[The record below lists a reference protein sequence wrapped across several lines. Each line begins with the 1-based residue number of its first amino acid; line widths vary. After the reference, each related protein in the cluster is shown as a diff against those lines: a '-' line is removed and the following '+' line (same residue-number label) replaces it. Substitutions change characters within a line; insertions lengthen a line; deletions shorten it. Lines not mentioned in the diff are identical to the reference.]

1 MKKRTES
8 APRTQAENEAG
19 LALAQLVEPMLAGM
33 ATTRHNLLA
42 WVHAHGLAAL
52 DEVFREEA
60 VALAGPKGRH
70 HPSRTHHHWGTVA
83 TELTF
88 GGRRVQVPR
97 PRVRGTG
104 GGEATLPSIARFR
117 DRDPLSA
124 RMMQQLLAGVSAR
137 QYEASLEAPPAGWR
151 TRGSSKSAVSRTVV
165 RRTRARL
172 QEQLTRRLEGL
183 EVVAL
188 FMDGVV
194 VAGQTVIVILG
205 ITRDGTKQPLGVRL
219 GSTENAVL
227 CTELLQDLLAR
238 GLALAGR
245 VLCVIDGGKGLRKA
259 LADVLGDAAVIQRC
273 QLHKGRNLDALV
285 PKARQAYVRTSLR
298 RAYRAASAVTARRQL
313 LALAAW
319 LDRNGA
325 ADVVSRIEYHLGVSH
340 ASLGDFGS
348 AGGAE
353 FRFFDALPHP
363 FLTVEGG
370 QFGFA
375 RLAGGGSSAVGPG
388 TVLAAAELK
397 GYDGPWLRAEQLR
410 KASGLV
416 KYAWRVGG
424 SQFSVLGMAY
434 HNAWNASDQVPQRAV
449 DGGLINSFGQIDSTL
464 GGETSRYSLSG
475 TWSHIGGASVQTVQL
490 FGIRSSLNL
499 FSNFTY
505 GLVDSTAGDQFNQR
519 ESRTIVGGNA
529 SHHVQ
534 VEAWGVSHTL
544 TFGLQHRSDF
554 VRGLGLYRTLH
565 RQRLS
570 IVRQDDV
577 SESGTGLYLEAVSR
591 WLPWFRS
598 TIGVRGD
605 AYAFDVSG
613 DRPENGGS
621 RSATLASP
629 KVSLAFTPV
638 EGTELYVSG
647 GLGFHSNDAR
657 GTTIRR
663 DPVTG
668 ARVDRVDPLVR
679 SRGVEV
685 GLRTSPLPGWRA
697 TFAAWALDLDS
708 ELLFVGDG
716 GTTAPSSR
724 SSRQGVTLANF
735 YRPGRSLA
743 FDLDV
748 SFARARFGGVA
759 PGQGFVPGSLE
770 QVVAAGVTYGG
781 GAGAFVALRLR
792 HFGAYPL
799 AGDNRV
805 RATPATLLNG
815 DLGYQFGAVRVQL
828 SLLNLLDSNA
838 RDIQYFYT
846 SRLSGEP
853 AGGVGD
859 VHYHQMEPRQVR
871 VAMRRD
877 W

>member
-1 MKKRTES
+1 ML
-8 APRTQAENEAG
+8 QAR
-19 LALAQLVEPMLAGM
+19 
-33 ATTRHNLLA
+33 ATRPLLLLIA
-42 WVHAHGLAAL
+42 I
-52 DEVFREEA
+52 
-60 VALAGPKGRH
+60 
-70 HPSRTHHHWGTVA
+70 
-83 TELTF
+83 
-88 GGRRVQVPR
+88 
-97 PRVRGTG
+97 
-104 GGEATLPSIARFR
+104 SI
-117 DRDPLSA
+117 
-124 RMMQQLLAGVSAR
+124 
-137 QYEASLEAPPAGWR
+137 
-151 TRGSSKSAVSRTVV
+151 
-165 RRTRARL
+165 
-172 QEQLTRRLEGL
+172 
-183 EVVAL
+183 
-188 FMDGVV
+188 
-194 VAGQTVIVILG
+194 
-205 ITRDGTKQPLGVRL
+205 
-219 GSTENAVL
+219 
-227 CTELLQDLLAR
+227 
-238 GLALAGR
+238 
-245 VLCVIDGGKGLRKA
+245 
-259 LADVLGDAAVIQRC
+259 
-273 QLHKGRNLDALV
+273 
-285 PKARQAYVRTSLR
+285 
-298 RAYRAASAVTARRQL
+298 RAASAQEPAPLGVPAPGAIVLLSADSARARSDG
-313 LALAAW
+313 ARSRT
-319 LDRNGA
+319 LDRVRITGRIDDLTGVATTASEGVVGA
-325 ADVVSRIEYHLGVSH
+325 SELRLRPLMREGELLETVPGMIVTQHSGDGKANQLFVRGFNLDHGTDFQSKLDGMPLNMPSHAHGQGYTDLNFLIPELVSRIEYHLGVSH

-475 TWSHIGGASVQTVQL
+475 TWSHIGGASVQMVQL

-554 VRGLGLYRTLH
+554 VRGLGLYRTLR

-781 GAGAFVALRLR
+781 GTGAFVALRLR